1 MHVWHAQIDESDG
14 WRLLQGCGIANQVHA
29 SQGTLRRGQPQ
40 AAGHHITWLVDGGA
54 KAPTGVPPR
63 MRTRTALD
71 AAPSRTHGP
80 NAALGVRPLAGGVDG
95 HRRRRRGTA
104 RGPRKNRQV
113 FRGPEPPR
121 GGPRRHYEIH
131 HDHISLTGPCT
142 CRNHSARADF
152 SMPRPSK
159 LMILDRRHD
168 SSRRA
173 ESKHTQLLFDYE
185 PL

>member
-71 AAPSRTHGP
+71 VAPSFTILWRSTSSIGWRYCGRRGRTSATSAWYGARDSEKSTSFPRHRPTPGWTPSPPGP
-80 NAALGVRPLAGGVDG
+80 ALTYSEACGLTPWDAAGCLLRQAHSASIGPLA
-95 HRRRRRGTA
+95 
-104 RGPRKNRQV
+104 
-113 FRGPEPPR
+113 
-121 GGPRRHYEIH
+121 
-131 HDHISLTGPCT
+131 
-142 CRNHSARADF
+142 
-152 SMPRPSK
+152 
-159 LMILDRRHD
+159 
-168 SSRRA
+168 
-173 ESKHTQLLFDYE
+173 
-185 PL
+185 